1 MGRKN
6 NSNANSSYETSGT
19 RQNDESG
26 MRSLTR
32 HREYYLSDG
41 TLYIMIG
48 TTMFR
53 IHAYFFEREAK
64 NFYTKLLD
72 PTSPGEVKKGMSEST
87 AIIVD
92 DCTVREL
99 NCFYGRYNIYHAA
112 TEDFFSILRLAAIW
126 DFPEIRAFALREVQR
141 REDEIPLVERIVLY
155 HNYKAPQEY
164 LVPLYAQLCSRPQAP
179 TDEETKQIGE
189 NIGWGEVVRVFR
201 ARETVRTDSW
211 SPTDSGTPLSPL
223 PKGKNERDTYSTISR
238 PLDLDVDR
246 IDLHTQKNANG
257 RTNDREKA
265 RAEKEREK
273 AEREKEKAEKEGK
286 KDGSKSHLDPSTG
299 LYSPLS

>member
-1 MGRKN
+1 
-6 NSNANSSYETSGT
+6 
-19 RQNDESG
+19 

-99 NCFYGRYNIYHAA
+99 NCFYGRYNIYHAE
-112 TEDFFSILRLAAIW
+112 TEDFFLSSLGGIW
-126 DFPEIRAFALREVQR
+126 DFPEIRAFALREVRR
-141 REDEIPLVERIVLY
+141 RETKSLVKGSSSTITTRRRRSISSPLRPTLLPTASADGRGDE
-155 HNYKAPQEY
+155 
-164 LVPLYAQLCSRPQAP
+164 
-179 TDEETKQIGE
+179 TD
-189 NIGWGEVVRVFR
+189 WGRTSDGVKSCAFSE
-201 ARETVRTDSW
+201 RETVRTDSW
-211 SPTDSGTPLSPL
+211 SPTDSGTLSPL
-223 PKGKNERDTYSTISR
+223 PKGKNERDTYSTISSIMQLPEYR
-238 PLDLDVDR
+238 PEDDAGESFPLLR
-246 IDLHTQKNANG
+246 
-257 RTNDREKA
+257 R
-265 RAEKEREK
+265 
-273 AEREKEKAEKEGK
+273 
-286 KDGSKSHLDPSTG
+286 DGLG
-299 LYSPLS
+299 